1 MSLARNASWLALGR
15 VLMQT
20 AGIFLPPILA
30 RTLTI
35 EDYGVYKQIDLAAAL
50 FAPFLILGFDKSIT
64 YFVPRKDADQTT
76 EISSP
81 FGALLGISLA
91 AIAFAVLF
99 PGLFGR
105 AFGTE
110 TRLLVVITAAVYAVA
125 SSLALVAARTLIS
138 VDRAKTAALLPA
150 YIGVPRTL
158 VLVVVALFF
167 PSLEVLFGVM
177 LAFAIVTCLVWI
189 GILVRHGHLR
199 PGAMRL
205 DVLRKHGSYGGWLAV
220 ASLVQTWAQRI
231 DRYLVSTSLPV
242 ATFAIYS
249 NGKTR
254 VPFLPILSRALGDAV
269 APRYSKL
276 ESDGRY
282 KDMAI
287 LWNRSVDALLP
298 FGILT
303 SLFLSLTAQW
313 TIPLIYGEKF
323 LDSVPVFRIFAWSL
337 LLQSL
342 VSVEQ
347 ILRALSALRYLLGTM
362 ILSLMLRTLACV
374 MVLRMQTEHTLE
386 YLVAV
391 QLTVTFITF
400 VVRAVYIRKR
410 LDVSWTDLTPVA
422 ALRLALP
429 LGAVGVL
436 GSVGIERWLGD
447 RHLLIPLGVS
457 IAWWGSIILVALWRQ
472 GTVHQILPETVRR
485 RLPLRMQDPRN
496 R

>member
-1 MSLARNASWLALGR
+1 LSLARNASWLALGR
-15 VLMQT
+15 VVMQT

-30 RTLTI
+30 RTLSI
-35 EDYGVYKQIDLAAAL
+35 DDYGVYKQIDLAAAL

-64 YFVPRKDADQTT
+64 YFVPRKDADRAT

-81 FGALLGISLA
+81 FGALLGIAVA
-91 AIAFAVLF
+91 AIGFAVLF
-99 PGLFGR
+99 PDLFGR

-110 TRLLVVITAAVYAVA
+110 TRFLVVVTAAVYAVA
-125 SSLALVAARTLIS
+125 SALALVAARTLIS

-150 YIGVPRTL
+150 YLGVPRTL
-158 VLVVVALFF
+158 ILVVVALFF
-167 PSLEVLFGVM
+167 PTLETLFGVM
-177 LAFAIVTCLVWI
+177 LAFAIVTCIVWI
-189 GILVRHGHLR
+189 GVLVRHGHLR
-199 PGAMRL
+199 LSAMRL
-205 DVLRKHGSYGGWLAV
+205 AVLKKHGSYGGWLAV

-231 DRYLVSTSLPV
+231 DRYLVSTTLPV
-242 ATFAIYS
+242 ATFAIYA

-282 KDMAI
+282 KEMAI
-287 LWNRSVDALLP
+287 LWNRSVEALLP

-323 LDSVPVFRIFAWSL
+323 LDSVPLFRIFAWSL

-362 ILSLMLRTLACV
+362 ILSLALRTAACLV
-374 MVLRMQTEHTLE
+374 ILRLRPEHTLE
-386 YLVAV
+386 YLVAA
-391 QLTVTFITF
+391 QLAVTFLTF
-400 VVRAVYIRKR
+400 LVRAVYIRHR
-410 LDVSWTDLTPVA
+410 LGVSWADLTPGA
-422 ALRLALP
+422 ALRLAIP
-429 LGAVGVL
+429 LGLVGVA
-436 GSVGIERWLGD
+436 GSIGIERWLGD
-447 RHLLIPLGVS
+447 QPLLVPLGAS
-457 IAWWGSIILVALWRQ
+457 IAWWGAIIALALWRQ
-472 GTVHQILPETVRR
+472 GTVHQILPEAILR
-485 RLPLRMQDPRN
+485 RLPERLRDPRN